1 MRRIQITLLLIAMA
15 GTLPACKKNPP
26 VTGPTT
32 PANTPAPFPGAT
44 TPTTTSEP
52 NRPTTIPQPPPVMPN
67 EPPVVT
73 ADPLL
78 TADIEKI
85 NKESPLKAVLF
96 AYDSD
101 ALDDAARKA
110 IADNAEVL
118 KKYATWVITIEG
130 HCDERGTAEYNL
142 SLGDRRA
149 LAAKNYLVTL
159 GIPPERVKTVSYGS
173 EFPFDPGHDER
184 AWSQNRRAH
193 FMLTAR
199 SK

>member
-1 MRRIQITLLLIAMA
+1 MRRIQIAVLIVAVA
-15 GTLPACKKNPP
+15 GTLTACKKNPP
-26 VTGPTT
+26 VGGPPA
-32 PANTPAPFPGAT
+32 PANTPAPFPGT
-44 TPTTTSEP
+44 TPAQPANEP
-52 NRPTTIPQPPPVMPN
+52 TRTTTIPQPPPVMPN
-67 EPPVVT
+67 EPPVVS

-85 NKESPLKAVLF
+85 NKESPLKPVLF
-96 AYDSD
+96 ALDSD
-101 ALDDAARKA
+101 ALDDTARKA

-118 KKYATWVITIEG
+118 KKYSTWVITIEG
-130 HCDERGTAEYNL
+130 HCDERGTTEYNL
-142 SLGDRRA
+142 ALGDRRA

-159 GIPPERVKTVSYGS
+159 GIPSERVKTVSYGS
-173 EFPFDPGHDER
+173 EFPFDPGHEER